1 METGMFTD
9 ILRNIG
15 GYIPNLIGA
24 VLILVVGWLAA
35 LLVSAALRKVL
46 KRTKLDNKLAKW
58 IAGDESQTVGAEK
71 WVPKGAFY
79 LIMLFTLIAFF
90 QALGLTMVTDPIN
103 RLLNKL
109 FEFSPRIIGAGL
121 LLLVAWVV
129 ASVLRALIS
138 KGLGA
143 AKIDEKL
150 GGQAQIE
157 GKESLPVTSSLA
169 NAVYWLVF
177 LFFLPAV
184 LNALALEGLLTPVQ
198 SMIDNILALLPN
210 ILAAGII
217 LLIGWFIARIIRGI
231 GVNLLS
237 AAGVDRLSEK
247 IGLAKTI
254 GDKTL
259 SGIIG
264 MLLYILILIP
274 IAIAALDTLKI
285 ESISTPAKQML
296 QTALDSVPS
305 IFAAVVIFIIAY
317 IIGRLVCE
325 LVVNL
330 LAGVGFNA
338 ILAKLG
344 IGKETAEGK
353 KTPSEIVGYAILV
366 AIMLFAAMQ
375 ASQILQ
381 FSALATLISRF
392 MVFAG
397 QIIMGLIIFGIGLY
411 LASMVANLIEGT
423 GSKQSGIMALTARV
437 AIIIL
442 VSAMALRQM
451 GLANDIITLAF
462 SLLLGAIALALA
474 LAVGIGGRDI
484 AAREVD
490 KLISKM
496 KGEKKRDKKS

>member
-1 METGMFTD
+1 METGVFTD
-9 ILRNIG
+9 IFRNIG

-24 VLILVVGWLAA
+24 VIILVVGWLAA
-35 LLVSAALRKVL
+35 LLVSAALREVL
-46 KRTKLDNKLAKW
+46 KRTKLDNKIAKW
-58 IAGDESQTVGAEK
+58 IAGDESKTVGTEK

-103 RLLNKL
+103 RLLNKV
-109 FEFSPRIIGAGL
+109 FEFAPRIIGAGL
-121 LLLVAWVV
+121 LLLVAWIV
-129 ASVLRALIS
+129 ASVLRALIT

-150 GGQAQIE
+150 GGQAHIE
-157 GKESLPVTSSLA
+157 GRESLPVTSSLA

-184 LNALALEGLLTPVQ
+184 LNALALEGLLAPVQ
-198 SMIDNILALLPN
+198 GMIDNILALLPN
-210 ILAAGII
+210 IFAAAII

-231 GVNLLS
+231 VVNLLS

-247 IGLAKTI
+247 IGLAKAI
-254 GDKTL
+254 GEKTL
-259 SGIIG
+259 SGILG

-274 IAIAALDTLKI
+274 VAIAALDTLKI
-285 ESISTPAKQML
+285 ESISAPAKQML
-296 QTALDSVPS
+296 QTALDAVPS
-305 IFAAVVIFIIAY
+305 IFAAVVIFIVAY

-353 KTPSEIVGYAILV
+353 KTPSEIVGYAILI

-375 ASQILQ
+375 ASQILH
-381 FSALATLISRF
+381 FTTLAALISRF

-397 QIIMGLIIFGIGLY
+397 QIVMGLIIFGIGLY
-411 LASMVANLIEGT
+411 LASIVAGLIEGT
-423 GSKQSGIMALTARV
+423 GSKQSGIMALAARV

-474 LAVGIGGRDI
+474 LAVGIGGKDI

-490 KLISKM
+490 KMISKM
-496 KGEKKRDKKS
+496 KGDKKGVKKS